1 VARIKHRRRTDGG
14 VSYQVCW
21 VLGGGRASAGVKE
34 QAETFTDLNRAKAFK
49 LDVEHARHQWPAGW
63 VKGEGYVD
71 PDEAQPTGPTVS
83 DVAEMFWP
91 ALARRVQRGRLKA
104 YTLHRY
110 KRAWA
115 LHLEPFFG
123 GLAFADVTVADV
135 EDWVDTEV

>member
-91 ALARRVQRGRLKA
+91 ALARRV
-104 YTLHRY
+104 
-110 KRAWA
+110 
-115 LHLEPFFG
+115 
-123 GLAFADVTVADV
+123 
-135 EDWVDTEV
+135 